1 MRVVP
6 SKSAN
11 SLLREQ
17 NREMSREW
25 IQNSIVEVNKNKV
38 TSMIQ
43 NKIQCSYTKRGSA
56 VRVENWFKVNWFK
69 VTYFSKFLTS
79 SFLLIMVVN

>member
-43 NKIQCSYTKRGSA
+43 NKIQRGSA
-56 VRVENWFKVNWFK
+56 VRAE
-69 VTYFSKFLTS
+69 
-79 SFLLIMVVN
+79 